1 MFRNFLACGNF
12 GKFLVHESNFLAD
25 EMYVLSARN
34 NRVSIQLLGK
44 DKIQDKLSRFEE
56 LTNASL
62 SYLGVS
68 SPGTPDDVVGKT
80 IPSEFLAIVCL
91 FPVLLILVFPL
102 SSY

>member
-1 MFRNFLACGNF
+1 
-12 GKFLVHESNFLAD
+12 
-25 EMYVLSARN
+25 MYVLSARN

-68 SPGTPDDVVGKT
+68 SPGTPDDVGKT

-91 FPVLLILVFPL
+91 FPTLLILVFPL